1 MKTYNVIIDMTESFL
16 CPIEAESEEKALEK
30 AEGVSPSENN
40 VPYYSE
46 ANVIGVRGDDYIIN
60 QSKNYVQ
67 AAEETMEALESDVL
81 VVETVCDLLELL
93 SRHEIWVRVAG
104 DTSLSK
110 FINTDKAE
118 TDAFKLRQE
127 G

>member
-30 AEGVSPSENN
+30 AEGVNPSENN

-60 QSKNYVQ
+60 QSRNYVQ
-67 AAEETMEALESDVL
+67 AAEETMEALESDY
-81 VVETVCDLLELL
+81 DLAVYIAELL
-93 SRHEIWVRVAG
+93 M
-104 DTSLSK
+104 
-110 FINTDKAE
+110 
-118 TDAFKLRQE
+118 KLDNK
-127 G
+127 GGV